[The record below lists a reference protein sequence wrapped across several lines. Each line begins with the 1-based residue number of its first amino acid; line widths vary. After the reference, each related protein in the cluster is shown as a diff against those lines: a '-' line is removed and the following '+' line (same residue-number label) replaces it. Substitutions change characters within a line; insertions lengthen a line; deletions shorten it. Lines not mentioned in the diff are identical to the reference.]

1 MSAAAEEWNRTTNG
15 RGRVAESSEA
25 EVARPVD
32 RQYFLC
38 VWALMIAGIVFVF
51 SASFP
56 QAGRPDALLL
66 PGDAYRFVKEHSLYV
81 ALAFALML
89 VASRIS
95 PRRLRE
101 LMPWMVGIGLLLNG
115 LVLFSPWGVELNGAR
130 RWLDL
135 PGLPRFQPSEPM
147 KIAFI
152 LLLAHVLAK
161 KDERKLEGRVA
172 GAWVLFIMGCVGVVL
187 LMQRDQ
193 GMATIYASI
202 MFALL
207 FLSGVRL
214 WSLAALVAGG
224 LGLGLALAHSKPY
237 RWRRIIAFLD
247 PENAPPKD
255 RYHILN
261 MLIAQARG
269 GVTGTG
275 LGMSPD
281 KWYSLPA
288 AHTDSILS
296 VIACEF
302 GLIGAIV
309 VLVAFAVLTAR
320 GLKLAFGSDSSFGFY
335 AAAGASALICLQAL
349 AHIAVNTSCMP
360 VTGLTLPFISG
371 GGTSLVSAAAAAGIV
386 LAVSRHQRSCEA

>member
-1 MSAAAEEWNRTTNG
+1 
-15 RGRVAESSEA
+15 
-25 EVARPVD
+25 
-32 RQYFLC
+32 
-38 VWALMIAGIVFVF
+38 
-51 SASFP
+51 
-56 QAGRPDALLL
+56 
-66 PGDAYRFVKEHSLYV
+66 
-81 ALAFALML
+81 
-89 VASRIS
+89 
-95 PRRLRE
+95 
-101 LMPWMVGIGLLLNG
+101 
-115 LVLFSPWGVELNGAR
+115 
-130 RWLDL
+130 
-135 PGLPRFQPSEPM
+135 
-147 KIAFI
+147 
-152 LLLAHVLAK
+152 
-161 KDERKLEGRVA
+161 
-172 GAWVLFIMGCVGVVL
+172 
-187 LMQRDQ
+187 
-193 GMATIYASI
+193 
-202 MFALL
+202 
-207 FLSGVRL
+207 
-214 WSLAALVAGG
+214 
-224 LGLGLALAHSKPY
+224 
-237 RWRRIIAFLD
+237 
-247 PENAPPKD
+247 
-255 RYHILN
+255 

-288 AHTDSILS
+288 AHTDSIFS